1 MRIRPTVRLLVVD
14 QQQRILLFKFE
25 DAVPLHPALPDLT
38 IYWVTPGGGVDRG
51 ETHEQAAIRELWE
64 ETGIQVDQIGPWVWS
79 RDRVLRFPDQSV
91 LFRERYYLVPVTTSE
106 VLLTNLLP
114 YERDVYRDHRWWTL
128 DVMERT
134 DEVLLPIGLAGY
146 LRPLLAGN
154 IPDEPI
160 TLEQ

>member
-25 DAVPLHPALPDLT
+25 DTIPLHPALPDLT
-38 IYWVTPGGGVDRG
+38 IYWVSPGGGVEPD

-64 ETGIQVDQIGPWVWS
+64 ETGIQVDAVGPWVWS
-79 RDRVLRFPDQSV
+79 RDRVLRFPDESV
-91 LFRERYYLVPVTTSE
+91 LLRERYYLVPVTTAE

-114 YERDVYRDHRWWTL
+114 YERDVYRDHRWWTP
-128 DVMERT
+128 DEIERT
-134 DEVLLPIGLAGY
+134 DEVFLPIGLAGL

-154 IPDEPI
+154 IPSAPI
-160 TLEQ
+160 TLSE